1 MNQYVKNYFQRGIA
15 FGGFGPIV
23 MGLVLAITQW
33 CGVAVQLSGAEVL
46 VAVVSTYVLAFV
58 QAGASVFNQVE
69 NWPIA
74 KSMGLHFLSV
84 YVVYV
89 GCYLVNRW
97 LPFAWEAVVIFTLIF
112 IAVYF
117 TIWLTVYLIVR
128 KTSEKL
134 NKSIQ
139 K

>member
-1 MNQYVKNYFQRGIA
+1 M
-15 FGGFGPIV
+15 
-23 MGLVLAITQW
+23 
-33 CGVAVQLSGAEVL
+33 
-46 VAVVSTYVLAFV
+46 AVVSTYVLAFV